1 MDFMS
6 KLKLISRLLLG
17 LILVITVPLAGC
29 ASGKKHEST
38 GEYFDDAVLT
48 TKVKASILGDS
59 RLKVLQIDVET
70 YKGVVQLSGFVD
82 TAEAATRAVEMARRV
97 RGVKMVNNS
106 LIVK

>member
-1 MDFMS
+1 MVMN
-6 KLKLISRLLLG
+6 KLQLIMKFLLSFV
-17 LILVITVPLAGC
+17 LVIAVCLTGC

-38 GEYFDDAVLT
+38 GEFFDDTVLT
-48 TKVKASILGDS
+48 TKVKASILADS

-82 TAEAATRAVEMARRV
+82 TTEGANRAVEMARRV